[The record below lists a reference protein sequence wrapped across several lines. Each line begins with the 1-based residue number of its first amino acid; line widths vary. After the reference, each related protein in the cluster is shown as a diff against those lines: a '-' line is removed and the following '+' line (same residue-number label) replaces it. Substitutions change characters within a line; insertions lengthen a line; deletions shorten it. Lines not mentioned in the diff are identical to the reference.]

1 MRINLVSLFL
11 DGVFVFIGFFILG
24 IIFLNYFVPHPY
36 SVVIAISL
44 SGIFTLFSVKKMLS
58 SRQKKSKA
66 SFGKKQIS
74 KTLTALNLMDK
85 KSLDELLLNA
95 LEITDGKMVNGG
107 YYSKS
112 QNKGFLFK
120 FAFEKVSKSDVVK
133 AFNLG
138 GEFAEIYSE
147 SFDKEVIEFA
157 ERFNGKV
164 VLKNSEDVYN
174 LLSEKRLLPN
184 VDYSAFYTERK
195 KPIIKKEL
203 LYKKNAKKFLIFGVT
218 FCLFSFFAPI
228 KIYYLISGGLM
239 ISYSIFLMLFGKEKE
254 N

>member
-164 VLKNSEDVYN
+164 VL
-174 LLSEKRLLPN
+174 LSEKRLLPN